1 MHQMPDSFLLA
12 YVSRHTPGELLRDLS
27 EKDVLVLRHVLID
40 SSNKMPHYRYRAL
53 MATWQAQA
61 KTDKNKTTHPPCL
74 PRLGTQS

>member
-40 SSNKMPHYRYRAL
+40 SSNRNAAL
-53 MATWQAQA
+53 PLSR
-61 KTDKNKTTHPPCL
+61 TDGNLASP
-74 PRLGTQS
+74 G